1 MPAPM
6 PPMRGTP
13 QWPKM
18 KSQFRKPSMGSPSRK
33 SFMEMD
39 VPPTVSVR
47 LRSTITG
54 VSKKTAAAMARR

>member
-13 QWPKM
+13 QFPKM
-18 KSQFRKPSMGSPSRK
+18 KSQFRKASTGSPSRK
-33 SFMEMD
+33 NRMEMD

-54 VSKKTAAAMARR
+54 VSKKTATAMASR